1 MKLEEAKT
9 ECARWFAYLDKQ
21 REKAVAM
28 QKIAA
33 EVRTKKI
40 DENEARRR
48 VRTLDNTGLTV
59 YDGSNLEKAVKV
71 LLQNIADRDKTLKR

>member
-1 MKLEEAKT
+1 MKLEEAKA

-28 QKIAA
+28 QKIAT